1 MERLPWIGPR
11 SLVTNRWQRLAWGLL
26 LAGIGVLINSRELPI
41 WLGISIDPSL
51 WTASA
56 FLFGSLPAVLALL
69 FLGGL
74 WGVVVSAAAWS
85 VSWILWGH
93 PWGLFAMTGQF
104 VWLTVVLVQRD
115 DRDLVGTGRV
125 IFSDLWYWVVIGVPA
140 TIVYQLFVNQFR
152 FGNAAVIAVKYL
164 VNELIVIALGCLIY
178 FIIRLMGGRRTR
190 IGLSVRGVV
199 LMMVMS
205 SISITGLSIALFSL
219 KNLEDAV
226 QVGLEQRLVLLRDT
240 IAAYT
245 PADLDSWG
253 PEDQRTIG
261 DAAFYRVDR
270 DGSSWTSNP
279 GLLQLLRSDYRS
291 LPTSLDAKG
300 GFYVLTPKTES
311 VRNRRWEMAYI
322 LYDYPESDGESLA
335 QLPYYAPIKT
345 LKVAVPAEP
354 LVTRVEYYGLS
365 TLVLLAVMVAVAVL
379 VSDLAANR
387 FSREFEV
394 VLVPVLEGEN
404 GDPEGLGSAK
414 ALKSAGPGVAGLGM
428 RPLDSS
434 PIKEL
439 DVMVDA
445 LNGKIRQVNELAA
458 DLHATNEEL
467 EQSRERI
474 AALLAIADQQMQTA
488 KQIQQYFLAEGPG
501 ESDGFELA
509 YYLQPA
515 YQVGAD
521 WYDLLCV
528 DQKQFLV
535 VADVCDKGVGSA
547 LFMSVFR
554 SLLRYSLI
562 SEFSG
567 GVTEGEQ
574 ASVGDR
580 LAHVTAIVNRY
591 MAENHG
597 ASSMFAT
604 VFLAAYEPEKHFLH
618 YVCAGHET
626 PFVRRSS
633 GVETLQVTGSAIGIF
648 SAARFSSGSTQL
660 SPGDVLVAYTDGLPD
675 ARSAEGKALGA
686 AAVMALLEEPDAEA
700 RSAQDWLDR
709 LTELAFA
716 HIDNEEQFDDLTLL
730 VLKILA

>member
-1 MERLPWIGPR
+1 
-11 SLVTNRWQRLAWGLL
+11 
-26 LAGIGVLINSRELPI
+26 
-41 WLGISIDPSL
+41 
-51 WTASA
+51 
-56 FLFGSLPAVLALL
+56 
-69 FLGGL
+69 
-74 WGVVVSAAAWS
+74 VVVSAAAWS
-85 VSWILWGH
+85 VSCILWGH
-93 PWGLFAMTGQF
+93 PWGLIAMTGQF

-125 IFSDLWYWVVIGVPA
+125 IFSDLWYWALVGSPA
-140 TIVYQLFVNQFR
+140 TILYQRFVNEFR
-152 FGNAAVIAVKYL
+152 LGNAAVIALKYL
-164 VNELIVIALGCLIY
+164 VNEVIVIALGCLIY
-178 FIIRLMGGRRTR
+178 FIIRLMGGRRSR

-199 LMMVMS
+199 LMMVLT

-270 DGSSWTSNP
+270 DGKSWTSNP
-279 GLLQLLRSDYRS
+279 ELLRLLRSDYQP

-300 GFYVLTPKTES
+300 GFYVLTPKAEL

-322 LYDYPESDGESLA
+322 LYDYPESDGETLD
-335 QLPYYAPIKT
+335 QLPYYAPIRT

-354 LVTRVEYYGLS
+354 LVSRVEYYGLS
-365 TLVLLAVMVAVAVL
+365 TLFLLAVMVGVAVL
-379 VSDLAANR
+379 ISDFAASR

-394 VLVPVLEGEN
+394 VLVPVLESEADSYRDGAE
-404 GDPEGLGSAK
+404 DLGLPVAIGSAGFG
-414 ALKSAGPGVAGLGM
+414 AAGLGL

-458 DLHATNEEL
+458 DLRATNEEL
-467 EQSRERI
+467 EKSRERI
-474 AALLAIADQQMQTA
+474 AALLAISDQQMQTA
-488 KQIQQYFLAEGPG
+488 KQIQQYFLAEGPV

-521 WYDLLCV
+521 WYDLLSV

-562 SEFSG
+562 SEFSSG
-567 GVTEGEQ
+567 AAGVGQ

-580 LAHVTAIVNRY
+580 LAHVASIVNGY

-604 VFLAAYEPEKHFLH
+604 VFLAAYEPGQHCLH

-626 PFVRRSS
+626 PFVRRP
-633 GVETLQVTGSAIGIF
+633 GQVESLQVTGSAIGIF
-648 SAARFSSGSTQL
+648 PGARFTSGSTQL

-675 ARSAEGKALGA
+675 ARSPKGTALGP
-686 AAVMALLEEPDAEA
+686 AAVRALLGEA
-700 RSAQDWLDR
+700 GGDRHSAQEWIDR
-709 LTELAFA
+709 LTQLVAD
-716 HIDNEEQFDDLTLL
+716 HIQSEEQFDDLTLM
-730 VLKILA
+730 VLKVLA

>member
-1 MERLPWIGPR
+1 MDRLPWIGPR

-26 LAGIGVLINSRELPI
+26 LAGVGVLINTRELPV
-41 WLGISIDPSL
+41 WLGIPIDPSL

-85 VSWILWGH
+85 VSCILWGH
-93 PWGLFAMTGQF
+93 PWGLIAMTGQF

-125 IFSDLWYWVVIGVPA
+125 IFSDLWYWALVGAPA
-140 TIVYQLFVNQFR
+140 TILYQRFVNEFR
-152 FGNAAVIAVKYL
+152 LGNAAVIAVKYL
-164 VNELIVIALGCLIY
+164 VNEVIVIALGCLIY

-199 LMMVMS
+199 LMMVLT

-253 PEDQRTIG
+253 AEDQRTIG

-279 GLLQLLRSDYRS
+279 DLLRLLRSDYHS

-300 GFYVLTPKTES
+300 GFYVLTPKAEL
-311 VRNRRWEMAYI
+311 VRNRRWETAYI
-322 LYDYPESDGESLA
+322 LYDYPESEGETLA

-365 TLVLLAVMVAVAVL
+365 TLVLLGVMVGLAVL
-379 VSDLAANR
+379 VSDLAASR

-394 VLVPVLEGEN
+394 VLVPVLEDDEVEQFGLASATDASVT
-404 GDPEGLGSAK
+404 GATGLG
-414 ALKSAGPGVAGLGM
+414 L

-458 DLHATNEEL
+458 DLRATNEEL
-467 EQSRERI
+467 ERSRERI
-474 AALLAIADQQMQTA
+474 AALLAISDQQMQTA
-488 KQIQQYFLAEGPG
+488 KQIQQYFLAEGPVQ
-501 ESDGFELA
+501 SDGFELA

-521 WYDLLCV
+521 WYDLLSV

-562 SEFSG
+562 SEFSSG
-567 GVTEGEQ
+567 ADGVAP

-580 LAHVTAIVNRY
+580 LAHVASIVNDY

-604 VFLAAYEPEKHFLH
+604 VFLAAYEPGQHCLH

-626 PFVRRSS
+626 PFVRRP
-633 GVETLQVTGSAIGIF
+633 GEVESLQVTGSAIGIF
-648 SAARFSSGSTQL
+648 PGARFASGSTHL
-660 SPGDVLVAYTDGLPD
+660 SPGDVLVAYTDGLVD
-675 ARSAEGKALGA
+675 ARSPEGKAFGP
-686 AAVMALLEEPDAEA
+686 AAVRALLGESGGD
-700 RSAQDWLDR
+700 RHSAQEWMDR
-709 LTELAFA
+709 LTQLVAD
-716 HIDNEEQFDDLTLL
+716 HIQSEEQFDDLTLM
-730 VLKILA
+730 VLKVLA

>member
-1 MERLPWIGPR
+1 MDRLPWIGPR

-26 LAGIGVLINSRELPI
+26 LAGVGVLINTRELPV
-41 WLGISIDPSL
+41 WLGIPIDPSL

-85 VSWILWGH
+85 VSCILWGH
-93 PWGLFAMTGQF
+93 PWGLIAMTGQF

-125 IFSDLWYWVVIGVPA
+125 IFSDLWYWALVGAPA
-140 TIVYQLFVNQFR
+140 TILYQRFVNEFR
-152 FGNAAVIAVKYL
+152 LGNAAVIAVKYL
-164 VNELIVIALGCLIY
+164 VNEVIVIALGCLIY
-178 FIIRLMGGRRTR
+178 FIIRLMGGRRSR

-199 LMMVMS
+199 LMMVLT

-245 PADLDSWG
+245 PADLNSWG
-253 PEDQRTIG
+253 AEDQRTIG

-279 GLLQLLRSDYRS
+279 DLLRLLRSDYHS

-300 GFYVLTPKTES
+300 GFYVLTPKAEL
-311 VRNRRWEMAYI
+311 VRNRRWETAYI
-322 LYDYPESDGESLA
+322 LYDYPESDGETLA

-365 TLVLLAVMVAVAVL
+365 TLVLLGVMVGLAVL
-379 VSDLAANR
+379 VSDLAASR

-394 VLVPVLEGEN
+394 VLVPVLEGDEVEQF
-404 GDPEGLGSAK
+404 GLASATDASTGGATGLG
-414 ALKSAGPGVAGLGM
+414 L

-458 DLHATNEEL
+458 DLRATNEEL
-467 EQSRERI
+467 EKSRERI
-474 AALLAIADQQMQTA
+474 AALLAISDQQMQTA
-488 KQIQQYFLAEGPG
+488 KQIQQYFLAEGPVQ
-501 ESDGFELA
+501 SDGFELA

-521 WYDLLCV
+521 WYDLLSV

-562 SEFSG
+562 SEFSSG
-567 GVTEGEQ
+567 ADGVAP

-580 LAHVTAIVNRY
+580 LAHVASIVNGY

-604 VFLAAYEPEKHFLH
+604 VFLAAYEPGQHCLH

-626 PFVRRSS
+626 PFVRRPG
-633 GVETLQVTGSAIGIF
+633 GVESLQVTGSAIGIF
-648 SAARFSSGSTQL
+648 PGARFASGSTQL
-660 SPGDVLVAYTDGLPD
+660 SPGDVLVAYTDGLVD
-675 ARSAEGKALGA
+675 ARSPEGKALGP
-686 AAVMALLEEPDAEA
+686 AAVRALLGEA
-700 RSAQDWLDR
+700 GGDRHSAQEWMDR
-709 LTELAFA
+709 VTQLVAD
-716 HIDNEEQFDDLTLL
+716 HIQSEEQFDDLTLM
-730 VLKILA
+730 VLKVLA